1 MVMDANAIFFW
12 LLAALAVAGALVV
25 VITPHIVHAAVG
37 LILTLSAVAGLFFLA
52 GAEFLGAMQI
62 MIYVGGTV
70 VLLAF
75 GVMLTARLAFVRMRT
90 TADQW
95 VIAILLAAPLTIIL
109 LQSAWAYGHLKTAQL
124 SSETTRAEAEAV
136 SATDLGLALVGVRP
150 QAGGANQLDDR
161 GASNRANME
170 GYILPFELV
179 SLHLLVVMIG
189 AAYLARRRIE

>member
-1 MVMDANAIFFW
+1 MDANAIFFW
-12 LLAALAVAGALVV
+12 LLAALAVAGALAV

-161 GASNRANME
+161 GASNLANME

>member
-37 LILTLSAVAGLFFLA
+37 LILTLSAVAGLFFLV

-161 GASNRANME
+161 GASNLANME

>member
-1 MVMDANAIFFW
+1 MDANAIFFW

-124 SSETTRAEAEAV
+124 LFETTRAEAEAV

-161 GASNRANME
+161 GASNLANME

>member
-161 GASNRANME
+161 GASNLANME

>member
-1 MVMDANAIFFW
+1 MDANAIFFW

-161 GASNRANME
+161 GASNLANME

>member
-1 MVMDANAIFFW
+1 MDANAIFFW

-37 LILTLSAVAGLFFLA
+37 LILTLSAVAGLFFLV

-161 GASNRANME
+161 GASNLANME

>member
-1 MVMDANAIFFW
+1 MDATAIFFW
-12 LLAALAVAGALVV
+12 LLAALAVAGALLV

-37 LILTLSAVAGLFFLA
+37 LILALSAVAGLFFLA

-75 GVMLTARLAFVRMRT
+75 GVMLTARLTFVRMRT

-95 VIAILLAAPLTIIL
+95 VIAILLAAPLAIIL
-109 LQSAWAYGHLKTAQL
+109 LQSAWAYGHLRSAQV
-124 SSETTRAEAEAV
+124 SSETRSMEAEAV

-150 QAGGANQLDDR
+150 QVD
-161 GASNRANME
+161 GASGSDPRSASNHATME

-179 SLHLLVVMIG
+179 SVHLLVVMIG
-189 AAYLARRRIE
+189 AAYLARRRME

>member
-1 MVMDANAIFFW
+1 MDANAIFFW
-12 LLAALAVAGALVV
+12 LLAALAVAGALAV

-124 SSETTRAEAEAV
+124 LSETTRAEAEAV

-161 GASNRANME
+161 GASNLANME

>member
-1 MVMDANAIFFW
+1 MDAIAVFFW
-12 LLAALAVAGALVV
+12 LLAALAVAGAMLV

-37 LILTLSAVAGLFFLA
+37 LILALSAVAGLFFLA

-75 GVMLTARLAFVRMRT
+75 GVMLTARLTFVRMRT

-95 VIAILLAAPLTIIL
+95 VIAILLAAPLATIL
-109 LQSAWAYGHLKTAQL
+109 LQSAWAYGHLKSAQL
-124 SSETTRAEAEAV
+124 SLETKATKAEVV

-150 QAGGANQLDDR
+150 QVDGVNGSERQSALDQTTRD
-161 GASNRANME
+161 

-179 SLHLLVVMIG
+179 SLHLVVVMVG
-189 AAYLARRRIE
+189 AAYLARRRME